1 LSIFVIVGANIQ
13 LFFNNTTINSHKITI
28 LMRKIY
34 THFVDTYQLFDG
46 KFVFSCIKTTL
57 CAKTVVLLQSK

>member
-1 LSIFVIVGANIQ
+1 M
-13 LFFNNTTINSHKITI
+13 TI
-28 LMRKIY
+28 LRRKIY

-46 KFVFSCIKTTL
+46 KFVFSCIKMTL